1 MPLVLS
7 FAAKGLTVNIN
18 DLNTEALDTLRSG
31 RMPFIERGAD
41 ELLTKA
47 LAEGRLFFTS
57 KANEISTKGPV
68 IVTIGTPVDE
78 FLNPVRRVIQ
88 DCVDPL
94 LPHMRDGQ
102 LLILRSTLFPGT
114 TDWIDA
120 HIKRQ
125 GRNVKVAFCP
135 ERIAQGYGIEELSRM
150 PQLISGLTPEAEAGG
165 GGAVQQRRAR
175 ARHADADGGRVRQA
189 VQQRLPLSSN
199 SPSPTSS
206 T

>member
-1 MPLVLS
+1 M
-7 FAAKGLTVNIN
+7 
-18 DLNTEALDTLRSG
+18 
-31 RMPFIERGAD
+31 
-41 ELLTKA
+41 
-47 LAEGRLFFTS
+47 
-57 KANEISTKGPV
+57 

-94 LPHMRDGQ
+94 LPHLRDGQ

-125 GRNVKVAFCP
+125 GRNLKVAFCP
-135 ERIAQGYGIEELSRM
+135 ERIVQGYGIEELSKM
-150 PQLISGLTPEAEAGG
+150 PQIVSGTTPDAEERRRRCS
-165 GGAVQQRRAR
+165 GAIAPELVIAR
-175 ARHADADGGRVRQA
+175 SRSRPSSPSCSTTPTAT
-189 VQQRLPLSSN
+189 SN